1 MARVL
6 VVGAGLAGARIC
18 QELRRTGFT
27 GWIGLLGA
35 EREAPYDRPPLT
47 KEPHAEVDLRV
58 AMGLDVWAL
67 ADVVRLGCTAHAL
80 TEDGGSLRVRFSS
93 ASDLGAPGSTGAEEE
108 LVADAVVVATGALP
122 IVPSGWRQ
130 PGVHVLH
137 TRPDADRLWSSV
149 HPGAWLG
156 VVGGGWIG
164 CEAAATAAA
173 RGARV
178 TLFEAADR
186 LLADRLPEQVGAR
199 VRQWLVEAGVAVH
212 LGTPVE
218 DVRSGDGGLDLRAG
232 GTVHPVD
239 EVLVGLG
246 VRPATGWLDGSGIA
260 RDATGA
266 VLADPWGRTNRPGVF
281 AVGDAAARW
290 SARSGRHLPGGHWNE
305 ALTGPEVVAPVLAEW
320 TLRSPDQRLPEA
332 WSAPPTEAIP
342 DPVPYVFSHVGER
355 ILQVMGDVAPG
366 GEVLIRPDG
375 PAWTAWVLD
384 EQARLRGVCA
394 LGRPRDV
401 AAARRAIRSDPA
413 GRPPA
418 ADLLAKAQAG

>member
-137 TRPDADRLWSSV
+137 TRPDAD
-149 HPGAWLG
+149 H
-156 VVGGGWIG
+156 
-164 CEAAATAAA
+164 
-173 RGARV
+173 
-178 TLFEAADR
+178 
-186 LLADRLPEQVGAR
+186 
-199 VRQWLVEAGVAVH
+199 
-212 LGTPVE
+212 
-218 DVRSGDGGLDLRAG
+218 
-232 GTVHPVD
+232 
-239 EVLVGLG
+239 
-246 VRPATGWLDGSGIA
+246 
-260 RDATGA
+260 
-266 VLADPWGRTNRPGVF
+266 
-281 AVGDAAARW
+281 ARW
-290 SARSGRHLPGGHWNE
+290 ETKP
-305 ALTGPEVVAPVLAEW
+305 
-320 TLRSPDQRLPEA
+320 
-332 WSAPPTEAIP
+332 
-342 DPVPYVFSHVGER
+342 
-355 ILQVMGDVAPG
+355 
-366 GEVLIRPDG
+366 
-375 PAWTAWVLD
+375 
-384 EQARLRGVCA
+384 
-394 LGRPRDV
+394 
-401 AAARRAIRSDPA
+401 
-413 GRPPA
+413 
-418 ADLLAKAQAG
+418 